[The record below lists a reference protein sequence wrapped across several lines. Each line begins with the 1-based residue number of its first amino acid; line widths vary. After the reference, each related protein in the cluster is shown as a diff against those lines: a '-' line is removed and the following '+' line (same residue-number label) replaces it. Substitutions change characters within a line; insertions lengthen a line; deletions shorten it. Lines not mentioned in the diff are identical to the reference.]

1 VVEAALREGEARF
14 RSLFDAAPVMMWV
27 TDAAGRCTQ
36 VNRRW
41 SEFTGQ
47 AEAGALGRSWLD
59 AVHPDDRDRLEAGFL
74 AANARREGYRAEY
87 RMRRADGA
95 WRWVLKTAEPR
106 FAEGGTYCG
115 LVGSSVD
122 ITERREAEERQALLL
137 RELDH
142 RAKNALAVVQ
152 AAVQLTPANDA
163 HSFAEAVRGRVD
175 ALARAHTLLAA
186 GRWSSAD
193 LRQLVAAELAPFL
206 HTGGGSRAELD
217 GPPVALAPHAAQAL
231 SMAVHELAT
240 NATKHGALSAP
251 GGHLAVSW
259 RVDPA
264 AGTLRLRWVEDGG
277 PAVAGEPSRRGFGSR
292 LIETTIR
299 RQLGGTLS
307 RAWTPTGLVL
317 EFDLPLARVLA
328 GPGARDA
335 A

>member
-1 VVEAALREGEARF
+1 VDRVEPAAA
-14 RSLFDAAPVMMWV
+14 
-27 TDAAGRCTQ
+27 
-36 VNRRW
+36 
-41 SEFTGQ
+41 
-47 AEAGALGRSWLD
+47 
-59 AVHPDDRDRLEAGFL
+59 HPDDRDRLEAGFL

-122 ITERREAEERQALLL
+122 VTERREAEERQALLL

-152 AAVQLTPANDA
+152 AAVHLTPANDA
-163 HSFAEAVRGRVD
+163 NSFAEAVRGRVD

-206 HTGGGSRAELD
+206 HTGGGGGGSRAELD

-231 SMAVHELAT
+231 STVVHELST

-251 GGHLAVSW
+251 GGHMTVSW
-259 RVDPA
+259 HVDTA
-264 AGTLRLRWVEDGG
+264 AGALRLRWVEQGG

-307 RAWTPTGLVL
+307 REWTPTGLVL
-317 EFDLPLARVLA
+317 ELAVPLARVLA
-328 GPGARDA
+328 GPGARDVA
-335 A
+335 